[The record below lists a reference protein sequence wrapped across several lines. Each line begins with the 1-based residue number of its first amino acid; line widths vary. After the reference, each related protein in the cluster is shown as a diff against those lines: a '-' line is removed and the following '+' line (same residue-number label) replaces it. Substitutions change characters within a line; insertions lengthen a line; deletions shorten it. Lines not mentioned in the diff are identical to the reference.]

1 MNKHVTTYL
10 IALSVALMIMSLAG
24 TALAQEPIFDPSA
37 KPMFVTLPPHAN
49 PYLPAGVPAT
59 NLTQWTLNWKSSYN
73 NRSYTTVIVGDDP
86 ASHNNTTTVEVGI
99 VPIKMVYGSSNGNKT
114 FDPNATGEFGTMSA
128 TQMINGSPL
137 FTSLIDYNQGGTDL
151 GTTQYEDAYQ
161 RGNFW
166 GLVQTNTNYHLILK
180 TIVAPEF
187 TFNVPSNE
195 GNVISNPW
203 SGIPT
208 GTADINWFDEQLQTI
223 MSDYSC
229 TKRAEPCVSPNVLP
243 LFITEDVYL
252 TEGGCC
258 IGGYHSA
265 DGGAPSGQTYGY
277 TTLIQDASIP
287 VFSEDIGAAAHE
299 VGEWIMD
306 PFTTNPSPCPSNG
319 ILEVGDPL
327 ETETHPEEFGD
338 WPYTL
343 NGFTYHPQDL
353 VFVSWFGQ
361 TPSTA
366 VNSWH
371 TFQGQPTLDVCQTA
385 N

>member
-1 MNKHVTTYL
+1 MNKRTVLYL
-10 IALSVALMIMSLAG
+10 TGVSFALIVIAMAS
-24 TALAQEPIFDPSA
+24 TALAQTPIFDPSA
-37 KPMFVTLPPHAN
+37 KARFVTLPPHAN
-49 PYLPAGVPAT
+49 PYLPAQVPGT

-73 NRSYTTVIVGDDP
+73 NRSYSTVIVGDDP

-99 VPIKMVYGSSNGNKT
+99 IPIKMVYGSSNGNAT
-114 FDPNATGEFGTMSA
+114 FDPNATGEFGTLSA
-128 TQMINGSPL
+128 TQMLIDSPL
-137 FTSLIDYNQGGTDL
+137 FQSLIDYNQGGTDL

-166 GLVQTNTNYHLILK
+166 ALVQKNSNYHLLLK

-208 GTADINWFDEQLQTI
+208 GTADINWFDSQLQTL
-223 MSDYSC
+223 MSTYSC
-229 TKRAEPCVSPNVLP
+229 TKRGEPCVSPNVFP
-243 LFITEDVYL
+243 FFITEDVYL

-265 DGGAPSGQTYGY
+265 NSGAPAGQTYGY
-277 TTLIQDASIP
+277 TTLIQDAGIP
-287 VFSEDIGAAAHE
+287 VFSEDISAAAHE

-319 ILEVGDPL
+319 ILEIGDPL
-327 ETETHPEEFGD
+327 ETETHPEEFGA
-338 WPYTL
+338 WPYTV
-343 NGFTYHPQDL
+343 NGTTYHPQDL

-361 TPSTA
+361 TPSTS

-371 TFQGQPTLDVCQTA
+371 TFQGQPTLNVCQTA